1 MNEQNAIKNLNEAGL
16 SKTNLARLCENSYN
30 FNNIIVFCKYLKQT
44 ISTNQNTNL
53 INIKDLICKNNMKNL
68 FKLKNNKNKNQV
80 FNIILEVN
88 EDKRKIKILKL
99 KNNMNYIADLLVF
112 IEDHLKI
119 SITGSC
125 AISLKHKIK
134 LHYNEVNPI
143 NSKSKS
149 ISLCIPKIIN
159 IFLKRYQQK
168 NNEERYQQK
177 NNFNFTVG
185 TIFINTPIINTQR
198 GGVILPVA
206 ASAAVGSPT
215 AIAIIMT
222 IPILMIYIGLPYL
235 IG

>member
-1 MNEQNAIKNLNEAGL
+1 MVYIRDNL
-16 SKTNLARLCENSYN
+16 
-30 FNNIIVFCKYLKQT
+30 KYL
-44 ISTNQNTNL
+44 N
-53 INIKDLICKNNMKNL
+53 
-68 FKLKNNKNKNQV
+68 
-80 FNIILEVN
+80 
-88 EDKRKIKILKL
+88 
-99 KNNMNYIADLLVF
+99 
-112 IEDHLKI
+112 
-119 SITGSC
+119 GSC
-125 AISLKHKIK
+125 AISLKHKIQ

-149 ISLCIPKIIN
+149 ISLCIPKDN
-159 IFLKRYQQK
+159 QYIFEERYQQK